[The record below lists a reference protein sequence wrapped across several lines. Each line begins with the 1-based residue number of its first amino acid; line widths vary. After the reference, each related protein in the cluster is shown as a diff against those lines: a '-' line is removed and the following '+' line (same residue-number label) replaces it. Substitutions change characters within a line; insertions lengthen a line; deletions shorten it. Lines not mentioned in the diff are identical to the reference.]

1 VDGHTPERWLVLEVL
16 WLSLTFKLRTLHYWR
31 VQLPQSRRE
40 HLRSFSLL
48 KGFIMRLNK
57 YLLLTV
63 CLLIAIPLAA
73 PAQQA
78 LTATEPARDEKLWK
92 KALDLQRKSIV
103 VDTHNDVLSFMT
115 DENYDIG
122 VSSVGKY
129 HTDLARMK
137 QGGLTAEF
145 FSVYI
150 DRKYATD
157 GGSARRA
164 LDMIDYV
171 YRAAEKYPND
181 LMLAYSSDDIRR
193 AKKQKKIA
201 ALMGIEGGHAIED
214 SLMALRDFYRLGVRY
229 MTLTH
234 NNTNNWADSCC
245 DTAKHNGLSEFGK
258 DVIREMNRIG
268 MLVDVS
274 HVSDKTM
281 SDVLDVSTA
290 PIIASHSSARAL
302 GDRTRNIPDDLLK
315 RIGKNGGVVMVNFYP
330 GFIDQKVI
338 VASRERDARLKTQI
352 DELRAKYKDDA
363 KKFEEEQN
371 RLFAANPLP
380 ATPLSVLIDHFDHIA
395 KVAGVD
401 HVGIG
406 SDFDGVSSLPVGME
420 DISKLPNITY
430 ELLKRGYSEAD
441 VRKILGE
448 NFLRVFGEVERVAA
462 TSRSGLSRDG
472 SVRRLESGK

>member
-1 VDGHTPERWLVLEVL
+1 MQPARALLDDR
-16 WLSLTFKLRTLHYWR
+16 SAYLHYGAAITT
-31 VQLPQSRRE
+31 P
-40 HLRSFSLL
+40 
-48 KGFIMRLNK
+48 
-57 YLLLTV
+57 
-63 CLLIAIPLAA
+63 AIPLCLKGALMKFR
-73 PAQQA
+73 QA
-78 LTATEPARDEKLWK
+78 LCCLAVVLLCFSVVTAAVAKPAGSRGPKEAHPATPPQAPRDEALWK
-92 KALDLQRKSIV
+92 KALEIQRKSIV
-103 VDTHNDVLSFMT
+103 VDTHNDILSMMT
-115 DENYDIG
+115 DDDYDLG

-150 DRKYATD
+150 DRKYAA

-164 LDMIDYV
+164 LDMIDRT

-181 LMLAYSSDDIRR
+181 LMMSYSSADIRK
-193 AKKQKKIA
+193 AKQQKKIA

-214 SLMALRDFYRLGVRY
+214 SLEALRDFYRLGIRY

-245 DTAKHNGLSEFGK
+245 DEAKHNGLSDFGK
-258 DVIREMNRIG
+258 EVVHEMNRLG

-281 SDVLDVSTA
+281 SDVLDVTKA
-290 PIIASHSSARAL
+290 PVIASHSSARAL
-302 GDRTRNIPDDLLK
+302 GDKPRNIPDDLLR
-315 RIGKNGGVVMVNFYP
+315 RIAQNGGVVMVNFYP
-330 GFIDQKVI
+330 GFIDKNVI
-338 VASRERDARLKTQI
+338 EATQARDIRLKPQTDALKEQ
-352 DELRAKYKDDA
+352 YKDDP
-363 KKFEEEQN
+363 KKLEEETN
-371 RLFAANPLP
+371 KLLAANPLP

-406 SDFDGVSSLPVGME
+406 SDFDGVASLPVGME

-430 ELLKRGYSEAD
+430 ELLKRGYSEKD

-448 NFLRVFGEVERVAA
+448 NFLRTFAEAERV
-462 TSRSGLSRDG
+462 SQGMSKSISGEG
-472 SVRRLESGK
+472 SLRRIGK